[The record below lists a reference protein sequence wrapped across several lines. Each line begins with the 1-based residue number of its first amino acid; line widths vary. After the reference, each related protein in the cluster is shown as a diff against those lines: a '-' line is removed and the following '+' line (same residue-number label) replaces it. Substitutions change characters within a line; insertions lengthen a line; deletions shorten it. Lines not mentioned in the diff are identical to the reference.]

1 MRRYEIN
8 KITGTFNLVVY
19 EIVGY
24 KEEELVSRLVFMV
37 IDKTKTFPTAIVN
50 NDPIAP
56 MNAEMI
62 WYNFDEK
69 NV

>member
-19 EIVGY
+19 EIVSY

-37 IDKTKTFPTAIVN
+37 IDKTKTFPTVIVN
-50 NDPIAP
+50 NDPIAT

>member
-24 KEEELVSRLVFMV
+24 KEEELVSRRVFYGNRQNEN
-37 IDKTKTFPTAIVN
+37 IPN
-50 NDPIAP
+50 G
-56 MNAEMI
+56 
-62 WYNFDEK
+62 YC
-69 NV
+69 

>member
-19 EIVGY
+19 EIVSY

-50 NDPIAP
+50 NDPIAT